1 MAVPCKE
8 INVVTVNMGGLEHN
22 PFEYYPNTKIICN
35 IPLEWDYRK
44 TLRGLTISM
53 LKSYLGKLEEKYSKF
68 RDYLYKFED
77 IDLLD
82 YYFQEFDVENANMV
96 LELDNKFGR
105 KDSYIKRFN
114 PVEFGYD
121 PVYFIEDERDQYNYT
136 RDYAINSI
144 PIGEL
149 LKKCLE
155 VPFLNGSF
163 SLENTEWMSK
173 SYNIERVYDII
184 LYDMM
189 KTYAIYINYELFDK
203 IYISNTCDKR
213 LDRLLNKLNYEPSI
227 IVTQE
232 GGFDDNRVKLLYE
245 TPIEGGVK
253 VYSYELD
260 TTYRINTIPHK
271 VNEMLGNKKAV
282 DIEIII
288 DNKILRVIGV
298 HCKEPK
304 KKRTY
309 EKFINDGIVKLFEHE
324 TNGIINYFRS
334 IYDWFYNIEGR
345 TDIIIGDF
353 NPKNNDKVYEMREML
368 SKENITMYPLEENN
382 TTQKIRSG
390 YCAQHNKFWQN
401 SSVCKDMAIVNKN
414 CIIYSSIYPNIEEL
428 LTSEWR
434 GDHCSFITKIVI

>member
-1 MAVPCKE
+1 
-8 INVVTVNMGGLEHN
+8 
-22 PFEYYPNTKIICN
+22 
-35 IPLEWDYRK
+35 
-44 TLRGLTISM
+44 
-53 LKSYLGKLEEKYSKF
+53 
-68 RDYLYKFED
+68 
-77 IDLLD
+77 
-82 YYFQEFDVENANMV
+82 
-96 LELDNKFGR
+96 
-105 KDSYIKRFN
+105 
-114 PVEFGYD
+114 
-121 PVYFIEDERDQYNYT
+121 
-136 RDYAINSI
+136 
-144 PIGEL
+144 
-149 LKKCLE
+149 
-155 VPFLNGSF
+155 
-163 SLENTEWMSK
+163 
-173 SYNIERVYDII
+173 
-184 LYDMM
+184 MM

-353 NPKNNDKVYEMREML
+353 NPKNNDNVYEMREML